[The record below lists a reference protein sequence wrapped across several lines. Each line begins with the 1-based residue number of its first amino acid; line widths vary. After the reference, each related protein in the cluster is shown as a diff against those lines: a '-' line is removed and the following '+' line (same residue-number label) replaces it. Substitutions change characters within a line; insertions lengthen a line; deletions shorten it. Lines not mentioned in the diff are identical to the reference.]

1 MGKKYNIEL
10 LRIGFSWFAVEKN
23 RVIAASG
30 DTQKEA
36 HENLIQKLY
45 SKDIGGDNGT

>member
-1 MGKKYNIEL
+1 MGEKYDIEL
-10 LRIGFSWFAVEKN
+10 LHIGFSWSALEKN

-36 HENLIQKLY
+36 HENLIQKLH
-45 SKDIGGDNGT
+45 SEGTGGENGT